1 MRDYN
6 ERSWTRVSLEPRIYT
21 NLMGDKVIILDLDH
35 AIINGEH
42 VHEKRSIEKA
52 LDALNKKRFPRDN
65 AQ

>member
-21 NLMGDKVIILDLDH
+21 NRFGDKIIILDLDH
-35 AIINGEH
+35 AVINGEH
-42 VHEKRSIEKA
+42 FYEKKNIEKA
-52 LDALNKKRFPRDN
+52 LDALNKKRFPREK